1 MRSAGQLE
9 SPAADPATDQGDIV
23 TTLLRR
29 VMEFSGAHIPLGREI
44 DPGTGI
50 GR

>member
-9 SPAADPATDQGDIV
+9 SPAADPARDQGDIV
-23 TTLLRR
+23 VSLLRR
-29 VMEFSGAHIPLGREI
+29 VMEVSRVHIPLGRQL

-50 GR
+50 GP